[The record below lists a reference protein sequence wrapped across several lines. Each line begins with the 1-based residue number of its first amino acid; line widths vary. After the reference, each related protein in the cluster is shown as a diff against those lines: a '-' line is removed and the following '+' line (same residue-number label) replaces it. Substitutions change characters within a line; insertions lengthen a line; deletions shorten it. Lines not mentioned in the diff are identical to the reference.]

1 MRRSSY
7 WTVWSSC
14 VCVFFCVVMARPL
27 LQLQLGMFERFY
39 CVSLLLRLWVR
50 IWNWRHQLQ
59 EIHIMQVVRDEGHR
73 SSWEFRCSGCLSVS
87 TAGLTKRSGLVQAP
101 GNGGSRSWS
110 SNQEGKHRKIIFMN
124 FPDLFFQPK
133 ILTWMLSSGRLDL
146 FVKYVFFHEFILNDS
161 GLYVVG
167 YCLWVVV
174 SWDMQM
180 HPQGPLRKSKEMQCR
195 PRGPEKVNP
204 FKVCLFLLVCIEIPM
219 LMIFMWGTK
228 HYISKMI
235 AYHPDWTTYHLH
247 GPIQKFYHIMFNQRH
262 LYTFKF

>member
-1 MRRSSY
+1 MVSLY
-7 WTVWSSC
+7 IIFIVDEAVFILDCMKQLC

-110 SNQEGKHRKIIFMN
+110 SNQEGKHRLFSFRISPKNNTHLDAFQWKTSFVCEIF
-124 FPDLFFQPK
+124 FF
-133 ILTWMLSSGRLDL
+133 G
-146 FVKYVFFHEFILNDS
+146 H
-161 GLYVVG
+161 
-167 YCLWVVV
+167 
-174 SWDMQM
+174 
-180 HPQGPLRKSKEMQCR
+180 
-195 PRGPEKVNP
+195 
-204 FKVCLFLLVCIEIPM
+204 
-219 LMIFMWGTK
+219 
-228 HYISKMI
+228 
-235 AYHPDWTTYHLH
+235 
-247 GPIQKFYHIMFNQRH
+247 
-262 LYTFKF
+262 